1 MIRSILAICIN
12 DLRHFVRS
20 RSTFALALAF
30 PLVFVAVMGFAFG
43 QEGERAPIGVGFV
56 NNDDELL
63 VFNDQNSTNDAH
75 SITLLSIMR
84 EEFNYEGFEFKFK
97 FREFKM
103 ENEIIKS
110 IKDGDLGI
118 GFVLPANFTE
128 SLNNK
133 TIAKIQI
140 FQDVSSPNT
149 AIIERE
155 TVEGIIQGY
164 CNSVM
169 EIQGAIEISRTSVEP
184 EAGNI
189 TYVEYMIP
197 GMISVVILWVG
208 IQRSA
213 VSIAREREQDTIY
226 RLLGSPTPPAAILIG
241 KGLAVFCSTL
251 LAVAI
256 VIVSG
261 IVLFEVELTWRLEFL
276 FFVGLASLTA
286 IGLGLIISTKSKDEH
301 AATAAVTLVALP
313 FQFFLDAFFPIDF
326 FPEPAPTI
334 AHYIPLTRASAIFRD
349 ILIYNRPLWELLAD
363 AVYVGLWGIGLFMIG
378 VLLLWRNTKEK

>member
-1 MIRSILAICIN
+1 MIRSILAISIN
-12 DLRHFVRS
+12 DLRHLVRS
-20 RSTFALALAF
+20 RTTFALALAF
-30 PLVFVAVMGFAFG
+30 PFIFTATMGFAFG
-43 QEGERAPIGVGFV
+43 QEGERAPISVGYI
-56 NNDDELL
+56 NRDDAPV
-63 VFNDQNSTNDAH
+63 VFNGANSTNAAH
-75 SITLLSIMR
+75 SITLLSLMQ
-84 EEFNYEGFEFKFK
+84 ENFNYEGFEFKFD
-97 FREFKM
+97 FREFEI
-103 ENEIIKS
+103 ENEVIRF
-110 IKDGDLGI
+110 IKDGDFGI
-118 GFVLPANFTE
+118 GFILPANFSE

-133 TIAKIQI
+133 TIVKIQL
-140 FQDVSSPNT
+140 FQDISSPNT

-155 TVEGIIQGY
+155 TVEGVIQGY

-169 EIQGAIEISRTSVEP
+169 DIQGATEISRTTIQP
-184 EAGNI
+184 EAGDI
-189 TYVEYMIP
+189 TYVEYMVP
-197 GMISVVILWVG
+197 GMISVVILWIG

-226 RLLGSPTPPAAILIG
+226 RLLSSPTPPAAILIG

-251 LAVAI
+251 ISVAI

-261 IVLFEVELTWRLEFL
+261 IILFEVELTWRLEFL

-313 FQFFLDAFFPIDF
+313 LQFFLDAFFPIDF

-334 AHYIPLTRASAIFRD
+334 AHYIPLTRASVIFRD
-349 ILIYNRPLWELLAD
+349 ILIYNRPLGELVAD